1 MEIQP
6 WTRLTEVRKQ
16 EKLSQKDLAA
26 KLGIQ
31 ASSVSNWE
39 NGARKPTLDNVI
51 SIARALNVTV
61 DYLLDVGT
69 DEMYIITKKE
79 YDALMEA
86 YDALDSIKRRHETYV
101 PKNVVSFNG
110 TVENNTI
117 NQKQCSAK
125 EHFFTPKKEGK
136 IMPNLTKKFSH
147 RNIIEI

>member
-110 TVENNTI
+110 SKIEGSNIDNGDTTINNNISFNGTVENNTI
-117 NQKQCSAK
+117 NQK
-125 EHFFTPKKEGK
+125 
-136 IMPNLTKKFSH
+136 
-147 RNIIEI
+147 